1 MTDFQTSCA
10 GLDTSTDYGC
20 YKGFYYYYD
29 GWAMGQNW
37 NWSNDITTYT
47 ATATSVYTA
56 LTTILA
62 ASTKNHY
69 LYACIDDECTNIT
82 ISKLSGSMK
91 GLHYL
96 AKYDSLVT
104 TILPADGVIGNKK
117 TAFSYDSDYCFG

>member
-1 MTDFQTSCA
+1 
-10 GLDTSTDYGC
+10 
-20 YKGFYYYYD
+20 
-29 GWAMGQNW
+29 MGQNW

-47 ATATSVYTA
+47 ATSTSVYTA

-104 TILPADGVIGNKK
+104 TILPADGVIGNLKL
-117 TAFSYDSDYCFG
+117 AFSYDSDYCFG

>member
-1 MTDFQTSCA
+1 
-10 GLDTSTDYGC
+10 
-20 YKGFYYYYD
+20 
-29 GWAMGQNW
+29 MGQNW

-47 ATATSVYTA
+47 ATAASVFYFTA

-82 ISKLSGSMK
+82 ISNLSTGMQ
-91 GLHYL
+91 GLHNL